1 MKRQRGKKS
10 GEEMEGE
17 KEKEEEDITAWAGK
31 GQMKE
36 GAREM
41 MQESDVTS
49 AGSLG
54 TNVPS
59 APKKP
64 NEGKLKKLLIIFI
77 LMELWIMQNFNKL
90 MKSCIIHMVTTVFP

>member
-17 KEKEEEDITAWAGK
+17 KEAEDITAWAGN

-41 MQESDVTS
+41 MKEVR
-49 AGSLG
+49 
-54 TNVPS
+54 
-59 APKKP
+59 
-64 NEGKLKKLLIIFI
+64 E
-77 LMELWIMQNFNKL
+77 NK
-90 MKSCIIHMVTTVFP
+90 MM